1 MANTTSVEVAGLLR
15 AGRYR
20 EARELLESAF
30 YRVELLERARFYMTL
45 RELPEAERLATQAI
59 ASADASSRPLA
70 IAIAN
75 AARAGQGL
83 PDHVPIEVAD
93 LATLHGNDLSTS
105 LYYIALAAY
114 FRNEFRSVDTWLGAH
129 APSQPEMRARYMI
142 LRGFA
147 AAGRGDMAAQLELS
161 DAAAKLLRKSAPD
174 ETYLLASAAHVTGI
188 LLRELPWEGY
198 EYLQDLEREIPWPDD
213 LKLWRFQLLR
223 ALGWKLALNGT
234 YLEAMRYLL
243 RATLYTDN
251 PVRRAYAMLDSA
263 AIAIFANE
271 RVTARSEYT
280 VASEAID
287 AIDWTQVRDETISLL
302 PYAAQIAAELDDPD
316 RAGKLYEL
324 AVRLQKQID
333 VTWAFAHDE
342 RFEGFLHEAAA
353 FSFFDSQRKRA
364 IREAEQGYEIF
375 ARIGYAWRAG
385 RLAALLYSATHDAQ
399 WHGRAERWFSYY
411 PNSPLQRLLPGK
423 SARRKSVRP
432 LSPRQREVFR
442 LMRQGKTGGEIAAQ
456 LGISTL
462 TVRNHEQAVM
472 KYYKVH
478 RRYDLLQVAE

>member
-1 MANTTSVEVAGLLR
+1 MESTTSIKVAGLLR

-20 EARELLESAF
+20 EAREALESASDQ
-30 YRVELLERARFYMTL
+30 VEPLERARFYLTL
-45 RELPEAERLATQAI
+45 RQFGEAETLAAQQI
-59 ASADASSRPLA
+59 GSPDASLRSLA
-70 IAIAN
+70 AVIVN
-75 AARAGQGL
+75 AARAAQGL
-83 PDHVPIEVAD
+83 PDSSSVELAD
-93 LATLHGNDLSTS
+93 LKGENLSTA
-105 LYYIALAAY
+105 LFYIALAAY
-114 FRNEFRSVDTWLGAH
+114 YRNDFAAAETWLTAH
-129 APSQPEMRARYMI
+129 APAQPAMRARYMI

-147 AAGRGDMAAQLELS
+147 AAGRGNMATQLELC

-174 ETYLLASAAHVTGI
+174 ETYLLASAAHVTGV

-198 EYLQDLEREIPWPDD
+198 EYLEDLEREIPWPDD

-234 YLEAMRYLL
+234 YLEAMRHLL
-243 RATLYTDN
+243 RATLYTDD
-251 PVRRAYAMLDSA
+251 PVRRAYALLDSA

-280 VASEAID
+280 VASDTIG
-287 AIDWTQVRDETISLL
+287 AIDWTQVHDETISVL
-302 PYAAQIAAELDDPD
+302 PYAAQIAAELRDPD
-316 RAGKLYEL
+316 RARELYEL
-324 AVRLQKQID
+324 AVRFQKQIG

-342 RFEGFLHEAAA
+342 RFGGFLHEAAA
-353 FSFFDSQRKRA
+353 FAFFDSKRKCA
-364 IREAEQGYEIF
+364 IREAESAYEIF
-375 ARIGYAWRAG
+375 SRIGYAWRAG

-399 WHGRAERWFSYY
+399 WHARAEEWFGYY
-411 PNSPLQRLLPGK
+411 PNGPLQRLLPGK
-423 SARRKSVRP
+423 SARRKTLRP

-442 LMRQGKTGGEIAAQ
+442 LMREGRTAAEIAAQ

-472 KYYKVH
+472 RYYKVH